1 MSFLRFVPGKWT
13 CCHRHVR
20 RNFCYFT
27 LHFFTSDPE
36 VNGSHSFLAGHVG
49 HVAAALHSKAAAGH
63 PTHGHPINSTGTWR
77 SAGILRLSD
86 CWRSKLKRCHIW
98 GRCRLRWEPRMWWNW
113 QTWWN
118 CGIQKN
124 TMMEINEWK
133 QYRKTINESM
143 TFIAFLMDFRCG
155 LTGQIGA
162 FANSPVVVESRFG
175 PARSRWW
182 LRYQFDPATFQET
195 DLVFDPF
202 SSVHTWSRMNCA
214 LCIFTMSFHLD
225 LFDGVEMPLVVVIFS
240 FAAPR
245 HASPGASAGR
255 GPILRRKHKRHQST
269 SLSWTSNDQT

>member
-1 MSFLRFVPGKWT
+1 MLSST
-13 CCHRHVR
+13 CQEKLLLLHPSL
-20 RNFCYFT
+20 
-27 LHFFTSDPE
+27 LHFGP
-36 VNGSHSFLAGHVG
+36 GSHSFLAGHVG

-86 CWRSKLKRCHIW
+86 CWRSKFKRCHIW

-113 QTWWN
+113 RTWWN
-118 CGIQKN
+118 CGIKKN
-124 TMMEINEWK
+124 TMIRLTNENNINS
-133 QYRKTINESM
+133 RKTINESM

-182 LRYQFDPATFQET
+182 LRYQFDLATFQEM

-202 SSVHTWSRMNCA
+202 SSVDPHVKQNELCVVYFHHVLPSQPFWWSRDAPCCRYFFIRSP
-214 LCIFTMSFHLD
+214 LPCFTRRLGRARANPAKEAQKTPEHISQLD
-225 LFDGVEMPLVVVIFS
+225 I
-240 FAAPR
+240 
-245 HASPGASAGR
+245 
-255 GPILRRKHKRHQST
+255 K
-269 SLSWTSNDQT
+269 WSNLADYIEV